1 MLVKMTV
8 AGLALEP
15 ATGTPVVLL
24 RDPSGEITVP
34 IWIGQSEALAIASE
48 LEGVK
53 PPRPMTH
60 DLLRNVIQQ
69 MGFHV
74 ARIVVNDLKD
84 NTFFAVVF
92 LEKDGKEIEID
103 SRPSDAIALAL
114 RAGAPILVHRKVI
127 DTLRREQEEPD
138 EPQKPKMSFA
148 RAAAAAAAAKSQ
160 KSSTGPNPLQ
170 QSAEGASEDDLE
182 RMLRNM
188 KPEDFGK
195 YRQ

>member
-1 MLVKMTV
+1 MHVKMTV

-24 RDPSGEITVP
+24 RDASGEITVP

-60 DLLRNVIQQ
+60 DLLRNVVQQ
-69 MGFHV
+69 LGHRV
-74 ARIVVNDLKD
+74 SRIVVNDLRD
-84 NTFFAVVF
+84 NTFFAVVY
-92 LEKDGKEIEID
+92 LEKAGKEIEVD

-114 RAGAPILVHRKVI
+114 RAGAPIFVHQKVI
-127 DTLRREQEEPD
+127 DTLKKEQD
-138 EPQKPKMSFA
+138 ETESKPKARAQAARAQSGVKVAKNPQASGVLQKPA
-148 RAAAAAAAAKSQ
+148 G
-160 KSSTGPNPLQ
+160 SS
-170 QSAEGASEDDLE
+170 SEDDLE
-182 RMLRNM
+182 RMLRSM

>member
-1 MLVKMTV
+1 MHVKMTV

-24 RDPSGEITVP
+24 RDASGEITVP

-60 DLLRNVIQQ
+60 DLMRNLIHQL
-69 MGFHV
+69 GFRLSR
-74 ARIVVNDLKD
+74 AVVNDLRD
-84 NTFFAVVF
+84 NTFFAM
-92 LEKDGKEIEID
+92 LYLDKAGQEIEVD

-114 RAGAPILVHRKVI
+114 RAGAPIFVDKKVI
-127 DTLRREQEEPD
+127 DSLKKEQD
-138 EPQKPKMSFA
+138 ETDDRQKNRSFA
-148 RAAAAAAAAKSQ
+148 RQAQNAKANRQPVNVNVLQKPAAAA
-160 KSSTGPNPLQ
+160 
-170 QSAEGASEDDLE
+170 SEDE
-182 RMLRNM
+182 WEKVLRNM